1 MLTILLS
8 SATSLLFGCSDF
20 LGGLASRRDSAFA
33 VTANAHAVGLAVM
46 AVAVL
51 VWPAP
56 FAGVDL
62 AWGAAAGVAGGVG
75 VTALYGALAL
85 GRMGVVA
92 PITAALSG
100 SLPAVYDFI
109 RGTSVRPL
117 SLVGLV
123 IALVAIVIVSASGH
137 PDERAE
143 VPPTAVALA
152 VLAGFGFTGSF
163 IFFSLADPGS
173 GLIPI
178 LAARVV
184 SVSLLAGITL
194 AQRGS
199 LSLAAD
205 ARPSALGAGAL
216 DAAANVTM
224 LTAIRIGPLAVASV
238 LGSLYPVFT
247 ILLARV
253 VLGER
258 LRVVQRIGVALALL
272 ALVLTSIRY

>member
-1 MLTILLS
+1 MLTILLAS
-8 SATSLLFGCSDF
+8 TTSVLFGCSDF

-33 VTANAHAVGLAVM
+33 VTANAHLVGLAIM
-46 AVAVL
+46 AVAVF

-56 FAGVDL
+56 FTLADL
-62 AWGAAAGVAGGVG
+62 GWGAAAGVAGGIG

-100 SLPAVYDFI
+100 SLPALYDFL
-109 RGTSVRPL
+109 RGTSIRPL
-117 SLVGLV
+117 SLVGLA

-143 VPPTAVALA
+143 VPLAAIALA
-152 VLAGFGFTGSF
+152 VLAGAGFTGSF
-163 IFFSLADPGS
+163 IFFSLADAGS
-173 GLIPI
+173 GLMPI

-184 SVSLLAGITL
+184 SFSV
-194 AQRGS
+194 
-199 LSLAAD
+199 LAAITIGRRGTAKLAPD
-205 ARPSALGAGAL
+205 ALPAALGAGFL
-216 DAAANVTM
+216 DAGANVTM
-224 LTAIRIGPLAVASV
+224 LAAIRIGPLAVASV
-238 LGSLYPVFT
+238 LGSLYPVIT

-258 LRVVQRIGVALALL
+258 LRAVQRVGVVLALAAVALTA
-272 ALVLTSIRY
+272 IR

>member
-1 MLTILLS
+1 MLTILLAS
-8 SATSLLFGCSDF
+8 TTSVLFGCSDF

-33 VTANAHAVGLAVM
+33 VTANAHLVGLAIM
-46 AVAVL
+46 AVAVF

-56 FAGVDL
+56 FTLADL
-62 AWGAAAGVAGGVG
+62 GWGAAAGVAGGIG

-100 SLPAVYDFI
+100 SLPALYDFL
-109 RGTSVRPL
+109 RGTSIRPL
-117 SLVGLV
+117 SLVGLA

-143 VPPTAVALA
+143 VPLAAIALA
-152 VLAGFGFTGSF
+152 VLAGVGFTGSF
-163 IFFSLADPGS
+163 IFFSLADAGS
-173 GLIPI
+173 GLMPI

-184 SVSLLAGITL
+184 SFSV
-194 AQRGS
+194 
-199 LSLAAD
+199 LAAITIGRRGTAKLAPD
-205 ARPSALGAGAL
+205 ALPSALGAGFL
-216 DAAANVTM
+216 DAGANVTM
-224 LTAIRIGPLAVASV
+224 LAAIRIGPLAVASV
-238 LGSLYPVFT
+238 LGSLYPVIT

-258 LRVVQRIGVALALL
+258 LRAVQRVGVVLALAAVALTA
-272 ALVLTSIRY
+272 IR